1 MNSRSQ
7 ERRPIRNAEVKKNP
21 VPKRPAVV
29 ENPEKSTLLQTFVLK
44 SLQYFKTFPRGG
56 SITLFRGNLPTFKL
70 KIWRIVFCSRYLWM
84 VFLKSL
90 KYITMVSKAQGNHFD
105 LLLPRGSWCSA
116 LLYYQVKKNWKVLV
130 KLFLSEL

>member
-7 ERRPIRNAEVKKNP
+7 ERRPIRNAEGKKNP

-70 KIWRIVFCSRYLWM
+70 KI
-84 VFLKSL
+84 
-90 KYITMVSKAQGNHFD
+90 
-105 LLLPRGSWCSA
+105 
-116 LLYYQVKKNWKVLV
+116 
-130 KLFLSEL
+130 